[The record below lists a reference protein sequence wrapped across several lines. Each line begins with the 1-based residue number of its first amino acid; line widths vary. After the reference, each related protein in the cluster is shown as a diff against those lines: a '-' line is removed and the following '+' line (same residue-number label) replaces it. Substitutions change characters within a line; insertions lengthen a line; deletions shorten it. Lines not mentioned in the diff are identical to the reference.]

1 MGGGWFPR
9 GVFPR
14 RGKSGENVGGE
25 RLLLIRLLILGL
37 CECPYAIAYAYVL
50 RIFVIRLL
58 QISRFSQTVVVCK
71 YMYTQNI
78 YVCICGHVNISVYM
92 YIGNVRHGGLLAM
105 CLRVFCIS
113 EI

>member
-1 MGGGWFPR
+1 MWAVEDYFL
-9 GVFPR
+9 FDCL
-14 RGKSGENVGGE
+14 SW
-25 RLLLIRLLILGL
+25 GL

-58 QISRFSQTVVVCK
+58 QIFRFSLTVVVRE
-71 YMYTQNI
+71 YIHIFIYRYIYWYLYT
-78 YVCICGHVNISVYM
+78 
-92 YIGNVRHGGLLAM
+92 YIGNVRRGGLAM